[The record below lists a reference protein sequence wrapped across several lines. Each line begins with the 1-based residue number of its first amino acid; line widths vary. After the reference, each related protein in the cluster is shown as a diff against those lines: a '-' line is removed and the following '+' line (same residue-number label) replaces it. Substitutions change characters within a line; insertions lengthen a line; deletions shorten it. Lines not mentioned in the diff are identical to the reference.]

1 MNESL
6 KQREFLNSFWFASGS
21 FYSELEF
28 GDSSPKI
35 SQTASTEEPGPE
47 PAAGL
52 ALLSSPNLCRFP
64 KNASQNKS
72 PRVCSAFS
80 SISRSVQPPNGRR
93 LSANAA
99 RRWLFGSISYNPLL
113 AGRGRCCD
121 LHKSWTKFDL
131 EVWRG
136 REVAFIMARC
146 WSSLANPELII
157 AFKRTASNIDQT
169 FIPFSA
175 FVIKINFWASFL
187 NVKQNV
193 ISSSLSLKIS
203 FLNSFRC
210 ISYLHQFW
218 WRMLHGLLD
227 L

>member
-1 MNESL
+1 MSPWSSVSSWIL
-6 KQREFLNSFWFASGS
+6 FDLH
-21 FYSELEF
+21 LE
-28 GDSSPKI
+28 
-35 SQTASTEEPGPE
+35 ASTLSWNLAIRPPWSAKL
-47 PAAGL
+47 PPSRNQDQNQQQVWLCSPVPTFAA
-52 ALLSSPNLCRFP
+52 SQETH
-64 KNASQNKS
+64 QNKS

-99 RRWLFGSISYNPLL
+99 RRWLFGSISHNPLL

-136 REVAFIMARC
+136 REVAFIMAQC
-146 WSSLANPELII
+146 WSSPAKPELII

-175 FVIKINFWASFL
+175 FVIKINFWASFH
-187 NVKQNV
+187 NVKQNM

-203 FLNSFRC
+203 FLNSLRC

-218 WRMLHGLLD
+218 WRMLDVLLD
-227 L
+227 S